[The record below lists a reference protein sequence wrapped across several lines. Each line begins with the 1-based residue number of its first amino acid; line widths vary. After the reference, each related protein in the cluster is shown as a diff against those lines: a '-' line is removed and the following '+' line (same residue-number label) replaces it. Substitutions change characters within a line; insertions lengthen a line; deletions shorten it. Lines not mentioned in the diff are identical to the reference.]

1 MALNQLVMHN
11 VGPYLFTV
19 KPSVVPVFLSVESW
33 TGNSCGVSSCGY
45 VNNAVSDREWRAAFC
60 SAFSA
65 PFLFKY
71 WPEVPEKKCFDSV
84 LCVVRSNVE
93 DVVDLKEKTNSIFH
107 LTWNEACYL
116 ELFRTCWFMRSS
128 LWSPSLGVFMFPSR
142 KSTVLLG
149 VMMGGRVVFCFVMS
163 YFFRW
168 EVHRLSQ
175 LVPAS
180 SC

>member
-1 MALNQLVMHN
+1 
-11 VGPYLFTV
+11 
-19 KPSVVPVFLSVESW
+19 
-33 TGNSCGVSSCGY
+33 
-45 VNNAVSDREWRAAFC
+45 
-60 SAFSA
+60 
-65 PFLFKY
+65 
-71 WPEVPEKKCFDSV
+71 
-84 LCVVRSNVE
+84 
-93 DVVDLKEKTNSIFH
+93 
-107 LTWNEACYL
+107 
-116 ELFRTCWFMRSS
+116 
-128 LWSPSLGVFMFPSR
+128 MFPSR